1 MPISK
6 LSVVEPPQP
15 TRLNI
20 PNRSDRAIYARI
32 FTAANKWRLVTSL
45 LGLGPFPP
53 KLSTSQTLSTGQEP
67 DRKAIETG
75 SKPDRRRK
83 PQTMPQGRNGARAL
97 A

>member
-32 FTAANKWRLVTSL
+32 FTAANSTRKSFDSIFIFDPFGGSPLLWLRWLTWRL
-45 LGLGPFPP
+45 
-53 KLSTSQTLSTGQEP
+53 
-67 DRKAIETG
+67 
-75 SKPDRRRK
+75 
-83 PQTMPQGRNGARAL
+83 RAS
-97 A
+97 